1 MSEGER
7 VVRGAKSPIE
17 VTLDFLRSSVGAK
30 VVMALTG
37 LLLWGFVIGHLVGNL
52 QVFQGREP
60 LNAYGELLHSL
71 GHGAAL
77 WVVRA
82 VLLSALVAHIGFGLR
97 LAAANRA
104 ARGPVGYR
112 KKKAMRTNV
121 AALTMAASGLLILGF
136 IVFHLLHFT
145 IGGIAEIPREASGRV
160 DVFGMVV
167 TAFKTPWVV
176 AVYVIGQTFLLSHLL
191 HGTASLWQSMGLQHP
206 VWTPALATVGRALGA
221 LIFVGNIGI
230 PLAIFLFWV

>member
-7 VVRGAKSPIE
+7 VVRGAKSPVE
-17 VTLDFLRSSVGAK
+17 VTLDFLGSSVGAK

-52 QVFQGREP
+52 QVFQGAEP
-60 LNAYGELLHSL
+60 LNAYGEMLHNL
-71 GHGAAL
+71 GHGAAI

-82 VLLSALVAHIGFGLR
+82 VLLSALAAHIFFGLR
-97 LAAANRA
+97 LAARNRA

-112 KKKAMRTNV
+112 KKQPMRTNA

-145 IGGIAEIPREASGRV
+145 VGGISEIPHEASGRI
-160 DVFGMVV
+160 DVFKMVF

-176 AVYVIGQTFLLSHLL
+176 VVYVVGQSFLLSHLM
-191 HGTASLWQSMGLQHP
+191 HGTASLWQSIGLHHP
-206 VWTPALATVGRALGA
+206 VWTPALRTIGRTLGV
-221 LIFVGNIGI
+221 LIFAGNIGI
-230 PLAIFLFWV
+230 PLAIFLFWK